1 MSEICW
7 ISLET
12 LTDYRGNQMEEYL
25 DKQKSMSLERN
36 DKITDEFFFFGFTAG
51 SNILRIKGTVWISLD
66 ILSIYPGYKCSQ
78 YFFKC
83 FLCWSSLL
91 LPDTEHSCKV
101 CCRSKNGTCS
111 PYSNG
116 GNFLFLRKGK
126 PCTVGFCDEGVSYQ
140 TFILLC
146 SAIKKPADPIIFL
159 YFWTT
164 VVLTKLCQRYNI
176 LEILFLFQCQL
187 CFRS

>member
-1 MSEICW
+1 MNNS
-7 ISLET
+7 
-12 LTDYRGNQMEEYL
+12 
-25 DKQKSMSLERN
+25 
-36 DKITDEFFFFGFTAG
+36 
-51 SNILRIKGTVWISLD
+51 
-66 ILSIYPGYKCSQ
+66 SQ

-111 PYSNG
+111 PYSKG

-159 YFWTT
+159 NYTSADKT
-164 VVLTKLCQRYNI
+164 VSALQHFGDIIFISMSTLFSVIKGKCMKQVQDVIERLWDFIDKLDINTFGKSALKSVWKC
-176 LEILFLFQCQL
+176 FQIQ
-187 CFRS
+187 

>member
-1 MSEICW
+1 MNNS
-7 ISLET
+7 
-12 LTDYRGNQMEEYL
+12 
-25 DKQKSMSLERN
+25 
-36 DKITDEFFFFGFTAG
+36 
-51 SNILRIKGTVWISLD
+51 
-66 ILSIYPGYKCSQ
+66 SQ

-83 FLCWSSLL
+83 FLCWSSVL

-111 PYSNG
+111 PSSKG

-164 VVLTKLCQRYNI
+164 LVLTKLCQRYNI
-176 LEILFLFQCQL
+176 LEILFFISMSTLFSVIKGKCMKQVQDVIERL
-187 CFRS
+187 WDFIDKLDINTFGKSALKSVWKCFQIQ